1 MMWQEGNVRYK
12 LLASFLLSVILLVV
26 LTTPSFPG
34 SRFYMICPDKVKSLL
49 KTSIKVTGWVYTEK
63 ASLPDGLILEIPHK
77 IRNFKVID
85 VQNIRGIFDP
95 SIHFKLIQ
103 SISLRDRYV
112 LVFKRIGSGD
122 LYVRISLLDE
132 SSILPYICELQYWG
146 VSGAPK

>member
-1 MMWQEGNVRYK
+1 
-12 LLASFLLSVILLVV
+12 
-26 LTTPSFPG
+26 
-34 SRFYMICPDKVKSLL
+34 MICPDKVKSLL